1 VPALTAAVRLRAS
14 LGAMLLVALV
24 ACDSGGPDRVS
35 PAAGPARDLR
45 SGNCWT
51 TPGSSRADFDGR
63 DGEFAVL
70 LYEVDVGA
78 RSLAFDVIQF
88 LVGDDAK
95 REHLR
100 QNPGD
105 TSGPPNDYMTL
116 NALEQVDRA
125 TVTATPGVYVL
136 GPDGTSLMAT
146 TFEQLP
152 PRPVGRRPGLGLYWL
167 TFQDGLVKEICQ
179 QFTP

>member
-1 VPALTAAVRLRAS
+1 VS
-14 LGAMLLVALV
+14 LVGLV
-24 ACDSGGPDRVS
+24 ACDSGGPDGAAPATTRPSS
-35 PAAGPARDLR
+35 PAAAPARDLR

-63 DGEFAVL
+63 NGEFAVL
-70 LYEVDVGA
+70 LYEVDVRA

-95 REHLR
+95 REIQR
-100 QNPGD
+100 QNLGD
-105 TSGPPNDYMTL
+105 TYGPPNDYMIV
-116 NALEQVDRA
+116 NAYEHVDTA
-125 TVTATPGVYVL
+125 TVTATPGVFVL
-136 GPDGTSLMAT
+136 GPDHTSLMAS
-146 TFEQLP
+146 TFEQFP
-152 PRPVGRRPGLGLYWL
+152 PQAVGRRSGLGLYWL